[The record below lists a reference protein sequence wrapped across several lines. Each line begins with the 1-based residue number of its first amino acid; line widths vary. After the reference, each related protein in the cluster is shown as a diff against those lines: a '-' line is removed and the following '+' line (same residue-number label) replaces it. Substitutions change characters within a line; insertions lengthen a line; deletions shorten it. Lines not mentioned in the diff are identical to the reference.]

1 MLFRSLVV
9 SLLVLLAAC
18 TTPAQRIATKLGEF
32 GVPPGQARCMGE
44 RLQAR
49 LSLGQ
54 LQRLD
59 AVVRTNRDRIGRM
72 TINDIARALDDPRD
86 PGLVTEVLRVGL
98 GCLI

>member
-18 TTPAQRIATKLGEF
+18 TTPAQRIATNLGEF

>member
-1 MLFRSLVV
+1 MVSRAFILPLFVI
-9 SLLVLLAAC
+9 LAAC

-32 GVPPGQARCMGE
+32 GVPSGQARCMGD
-44 RLQAR
+44 RLQSR

-59 AVVRTNRDRIGRM
+59 AIARQNGNRIERM
-72 TINDIARALDDPRD
+72 TIGQIARALDDPRD
-86 PGLVTEVLRVGL
+86 PGLVVEVVRVGV